1 MWTLGDRNEVTKGPR
16 TAAFLRRLVIGCFVL
31 VAVGC
36 GSATEFEFDKF
47 DLTPVQEELAEF
59 SLGEYRIPIPI
70 VNYQADNQ
78 PIQRNRF
85 QLEFELFALVSP
97 DEKSQIT
104 EAWENHQ
111 GKIRDRVIRICRNS
125 SLEEL
130 QEPELATLKGH
141 LLDALAPQLGAN
153 EVRQLLITE
162 IVSQEI
168 ASESG
173 GHESHGHESHGHE
186 THGHETHGHET
197 EGHETEAH
205 AANAH

>member
-1 MWTLGDRNEVTKGPR
+1 MWIRGDTKGRNMDVSIWCTTARHGNPTR
-16 TAAFLRRLVIGCFVL
+16 TNPSLRRFVAGWCVL
-31 VAVGC
+31 AVLGC
-36 GSATEFEFDKF
+36 GSVPEVEFDKF
-47 DLTPVQEELAEF
+47 DSTPAQEELAEF
-59 SLGEYRIPIPI
+59 SLGEYQIPIPI
-70 VNYQADNQ
+70 VNYQVDKR

-97 DEKSQIT
+97 GEKSQIT

-130 QEPELATLKGH
+130 QEPELATLKGR

-162 IVSQEI
+162 IVSHEI
-168 ASESG
+168 ASEIA
-173 GHESHGHESHGHE
+173 GHE
-186 THGHETHGHET
+186 TD
-197 EGHETEAH
+197 AH
-205 AANAH
+205 AASAH